1 MSNLNNKKI
10 RLLHYSTYGKGNNP
24 KLTDDIVMDYD
35 PEKIKEWV
43 NEISGLFVFFYNKVE
58 DFIQG
63 KINIL
68 NYQNEGGCDWN
79 EPTGGYFV
87 IQTYEEA
94 IEVFDEQIK
103 KFEKEKKKLAKKFG
117 LNN

>member
-1 MSNLNNKKI
+1 M
-10 RLLHYSTYGKGNNP
+10 
-24 KLTDDIVMDYD
+24 
-35 PEKIKEWV
+35 
-43 NEISGLFVFFYNKVE
+43 FFWNSIN

-63 KINIL
+63 KIDTL
-68 NYQNEGGCDWN
+68 NYDRDGNDWD

-94 IEVFDEQIK
+94 IEEIDEQIK
-103 KFEKEKKKLAKKFG
+103 KLQREKKKLAKKFG

>member
-10 RLLHYSTYGKGNNP
+10 MVSHYSTYGKGDNP
-24 KLTDDIVMDYD
+24 KLRESFVMDYD
-35 PEKIKEWV
+35 PEKIKECV
-43 NEISGLFVFFYNKVE
+43 EEYSSVFFYENVE

-63 KINIL
+63 KIRTL
-68 NYQNEGGCDWN
+68 NYGRDGVDWD

-94 IEVFDEQIK
+94 IEEIDEQIK
-103 KFEKEKKKLAKKFG
+103 KLQREKKKLAKKFG